1 MGTLLSLPTWLIY
14 VLVGVVGARA
24 LSSATASSAR

>member
-14 VLVGVVGARA
+14 VLVVVGGARA